1 VSAALPP
8 LPFRF
13 CTEPGSGDKIRFRF
27 KKISAI
33 SRRMKHSAKI
43 LLLVLLLA
51 GPCLAK
57 EAPVWPMP
65 SVSYFV
71 ERIPPPPNEGDA
83 ADLSDLDYVLAVQHT
98 ATPAQIAHAKKT
110 EKLDPSK
117 KHELLVCGDSR
128 NSRASSA
135 LCNPPLLRGPQG
147 RLERSVFGPLRTE
160 IRLRHS
166 EPLLQDGIHL

>member
-1 VSAALPP
+1 
-8 LPFRF
+8 
-13 CTEPGSGDKIRFRF
+13 
-27 KKISAI
+27 
-33 SRRMKHSAKI
+33 MKHSAKI

-65 SVSYFV
+65 PLSYFV
-71 ERIPPPPNEGDA
+71 ERIPPPPNDGDA

-110 EKLDPSK
+110 EKATWENASRLFLPDALS
-117 KHELLVCGDSR
+117 VCGDSR